1 MENILLFLDE
11 IPKYSS
17 VFMHYISSHS
27 GFCIPGSSDI
37 GTGGSGIQ
45 FHSGTG
51 SSSVSLSVLYL
62 KVCPVPV
69 LVPLLRSVV
78 PDLVQAYCIFSS
90 SSSGGSGSGGP
101 SSVSSRGPV
110 FGISSSGCPV
120 LAALEFNSILVL
132 VAALF
137 QFQFQI

>member
-1 MENILLFLDE
+1 
-11 IPKYSS
+11 
-17 VFMHYISSHS
+17 
-27 GFCIPGSSDI
+27 
-37 GTGGSGIQ
+37 
-45 FHSGTG
+45 
-51 SSSVSLSVLYL
+51 L

-120 LAALEFNSILVL
+120 LAALEFNSILVPSGP
-132 VAALF
+132 VPFSSSRIPEPASVPD
-137 QFQFQI
+137 